1 MTFETTIHRTSKS
14 REMHLVYKFPNIT
27 ALTGSIL
34 TSPKREKRSSH
45 LALGTYEVLHA
56 WFPVPFSL
64 YFDPREKPLEQS
76 ALLVALS
83 Q

>member
-1 MTFETTIHRTSKS
+1 
-14 REMHLVYKFPNIT
+14 MHLVYKFPKIT

-34 TSPKREKRSSH
+34 TKTQTRNRSSQ
-45 LALGTYEVLHA
+45 LALGTYDVLHA

-64 YFDPREKPLEQS
+64 YFDLREKPLEQS
-76 ALLVALS
+76 APLVALS